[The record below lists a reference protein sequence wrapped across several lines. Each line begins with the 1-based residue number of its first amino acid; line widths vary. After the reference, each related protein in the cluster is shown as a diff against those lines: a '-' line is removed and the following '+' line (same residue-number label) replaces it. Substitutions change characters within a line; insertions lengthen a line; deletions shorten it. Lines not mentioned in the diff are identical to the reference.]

1 MLYIKRECLLGTHAM
16 PNKSAEEDWSTQ
28 LRQGQ
33 VLGQQVQRLFPLL
46 Q

>member
-28 LRQGQ
+28 LRLYQGQ
-33 VLGQQVQRLFPLL
+33 VSDQQV
-46 Q
+46 